1 MTNLQDIF
9 NKFWQAII
17 NFLPSSPFKG
27 FINQF
32 QNIPFLEELN
42 WFVPVS
48 EIIVVMEVW
57 LAAVVVYYMYS
68 AIMRWIKLL

>member
-17 NFLPSSPFKG
+17 KFLPSSPFKG